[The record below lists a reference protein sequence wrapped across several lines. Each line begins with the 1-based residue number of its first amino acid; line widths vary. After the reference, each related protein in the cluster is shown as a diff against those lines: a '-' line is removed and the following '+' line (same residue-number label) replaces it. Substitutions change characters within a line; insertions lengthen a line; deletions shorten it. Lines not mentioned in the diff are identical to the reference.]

1 MEGRVGSVAWVA
13 GCRGPVM
20 EVVGEDGRLGQ
31 RIESVGR
38 SCVGGCG
45 GVSMVAG
52 VGRGVGEGG

>member
-1 MEGRVGSVAWVA
+1 
-13 GCRGPVM
+13 M
-20 EVVGEDGRLGQ
+20 EVVGEDGCLGQ

-38 SCVGGCG
+38 SCVGEHG